1 MRRVLPLGVT
11 LALVAGLSCAHSN
24 SGTAPKASPSPA
36 AGNGV
41 TAQAAPPARPEPGR
55 GGEPGGPPNGPPN
68 GPPGG
73 RFGGRGRV
81 PLTPEQRAARR
92 DSIAVMRK
100 DVIAQL
106 DAQLA
111 QRTADYENKRAGD
124 VFKNLQLFQDSTVGA
139 LLRTMDD
146 MGNALSY
153 SCASCHVPGQW
164 DDDTK
169 GNKRT
174 ARMMIEM
181 VETINSTEMP
191 KLGRGPR
198 TPKINCVTCHRGSND
213 VGRQLL
219 P

>member
-1 MRRVLPLGVT
+1 MARP
-11 LALVAGLSCAHSN
+11 
-24 SGTAPKASPSPA
+24 
-36 AGNGV
+36 
-41 TAQAAPPARPEPGR
+41 APPSAQPEPGR
-55 GGEPGGPPNGPPN
+55 GAEPGGPPNGAPN

-92 DSIAVMRK
+92 DSLAAMRK

-111 QRTADYENKRAGD
+111 QRTADYETKRAGD

-139 LLRTMDD
+139 LLKTMDD
-146 MGNALSY
+146 MGNALSF
-153 SCASCHVPGQW
+153 SCGSCHVPGQW
-164 DDDTK
+164 DDDSK

-198 TPKINCVTCHRGSND
+198 TPVINCVTCHRGSND

>member
-1 MRRVLPLGVT
+1 MRRVLPFGVV
-11 LALVAGLSCAHSN
+11 LALAAGLSCAHST
-24 SGTAPKASPSPA
+24 SHAPPTATPNPAPGAGIAASPGAPA
-36 AGNGV
+36 A
-41 TAQAAPPARPEPGR
+41 QPEPGR
-55 GGEPGGPPNGPPN
+55 GAERGGPPNGAP
-68 GPPGG
+68 GRIGG

-92 DSIAVMRK
+92 DSLAEMRK
-100 DVIAQL
+100 DVISQI
-106 DAQLA
+106 DTQLA

-146 MGNALSY
+146 MGHALSF
-153 SCASCHVPGQW
+153 SCGSCHVPGQW
-164 DDDTK
+164 DDDSK

-198 TPKINCVTCHRGSND
+198 TPIINCVTCHRGSND